1 MKHLRKIRVSP
12 DSDKVETTPKAGR
25 FLDYVLEM
33 YSPPENVKL
42 RMVPSGRAGMM
53 QDRARIRS
61 YYQAAAEKAVG
72 PKE

>member
-1 MKHLRKIRVSP
+1 MKHLRKIKVLP
-12 DSDKVETTPKAGR
+12 DSNAVETIPKAGR
-25 FLDYVLEM
+25 FLAYVLEM
-33 YSPPENVKL
+33 YSLPENVKL
-42 RMVPSGRAGMM
+42 RMVPSGRAGIM